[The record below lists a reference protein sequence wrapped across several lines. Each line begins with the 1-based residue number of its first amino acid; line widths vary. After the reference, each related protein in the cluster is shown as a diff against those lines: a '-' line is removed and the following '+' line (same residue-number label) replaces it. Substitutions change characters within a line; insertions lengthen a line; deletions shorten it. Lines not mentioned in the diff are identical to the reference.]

1 MGGGGLGVDGGWV
14 VGDSGCTIAG
24 PQLRTVTLPGLP
36 IALQWILVPRT
47 QA

>member
-1 MGGGGLGVDGGWV
+1 MGGCGGVDGWL

-24 PQLRTVTLPGLP
+24 PQLRIVTLPGLP